1 MFYGILRCHFGIPC
15 RHNNWIIQVG
25 KIIFSFYL
33 LVRFLFY
40 QEYQFT
46 TSIYSKNNLQNL
58 VIFSNTFK
66 FLWNNFFFEY
76 SWILPYQFLFLSHF
90 FVTTPSFS
98 FLVQNHTV
106 FFFVKK
112 TEYIDLTR
120 ILLLNFIF
128 CFIIQRLPLQSVI
141 KASKMEGKV
150 IFLAIFFAVV
160 GIVQN
165 REVQVSPRF
174 YLMRNN

>member
-1 MFYGILRCHFGIPC
+1 MNFTISVFVFVSFFRYNTVDF
-15 RHNNWIIQVG
+15 
-25 KIIFSFYL
+25 IFSTKQL
-33 LVRFLFY
+33 
-40 QEYQFT
+40 
-46 TSIYSKNNLQNL
+46 S
-58 VIFSNTFK
+58 
-66 FLWNNFFFEY
+66 FFFC
-76 SWILPYQFLFLSHF
+76 Q
-90 FVTTPSFS
+90 
-98 FLVQNHTV
+98 
-106 FFFVKK
+106 K
-112 TEYIDLTR
+112 TEYIDLTV

-174 YLMRNN
+174 YLMRNS